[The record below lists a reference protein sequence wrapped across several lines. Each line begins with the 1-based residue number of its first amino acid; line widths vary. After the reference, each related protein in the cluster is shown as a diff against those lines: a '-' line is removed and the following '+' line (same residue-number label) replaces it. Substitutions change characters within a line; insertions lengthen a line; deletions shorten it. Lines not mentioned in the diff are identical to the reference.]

1 MFNSVLCEKTN
12 CVIRILCDCKAKVK
26 NLDEKKYNERHIKEY
41 IMQADEEDF
50 ICVFY
55 KKSLKSSEMHLL
67 IVQH

>member
-50 ICVFY
+50 ICVF
-55 KKSLKSSEMHLL
+55 
-67 IVQH
+67 